1 MRYLIVYFSL
11 LTVFGFS
18 QTLEID
24 EIEAIDKDIYSEI
37 IEFSYG
43 DLDGDENIELLLV
56 LNRLDTANNN
66 TPRDLVVLKMD
77 DLSWYVWK
85 KSSTTILGSE
95 EGGVMGD
102 PFQWAYIDSNKIHI
116 SHRGGSRWRWSE
128 SHIYSFKQD
137 TFSLN
142 LYNSTFG
149 AFCEDKLE
157 VNFNLILGN
166 VTYSVDIEECPEGF
180 GNNNHLLE
188 SLPITEEFSY
198 KDLRIDLFND
208 DRSIIEIITP
218 LNNTF
223 SLR

>member
-1 MRYLIVYFSL
+1 MRYLIVFFSL

-18 QTLEID
+18 QNLEID
-24 EIEAIDKDIYSEI
+24 EIEAIDKGIYSEI

-66 TPRDLVVLKMD
+66 TPRDLVILKMD

-85 KSSTTILGSE
+85 KSSTTILGSD

-102 PFQWAYIDSNKIHI
+102 PFQWAYIDSDKIHV
-116 SHRGGSRWRWSE
+116 SHSGGSRWRWSE
-128 SHIYSFKQD
+128 SHIYSFNQD

-142 LYNSTFG
+142 SYNSSWG
-149 AFCEDKLE
+149 AFCEDKIE
-157 VNFNLILGN
+157 VDFNLILGN
-166 VTYSVDIEECPEGF
+166 ITYSVDIEECPEGF
-180 GNNNHLLE
+180 GNNNHLLD

-198 KDLRIDLFND
+198 KGLRIDLFND

-218 LNNTF
+218 LNNAF
-223 SLR
+223 SIR

>member
-1 MRYLIVYFSL
+1 MRYLIVFFSL

-18 QTLEID
+18 QNLEID

-66 TPRDLVVLKMD
+66 TPRDLVILKMD

-85 KSSTTILGSE
+85 KSSTTILGSD

-102 PFQWAYIDSNKIHI
+102 PFQWAYIDSNKIHV
-116 SHRGGSRWRWSE
+116 SHSGGSRWRWSQR
-128 SHIYSFKQD
+128 HIYSFYQD
-137 TFSLN
+137 TFLLN
-142 LYNSTFG
+142 SYYSYWG
-149 AFCEDKLE
+149 AFCENKIE
-157 VNFNLILGN
+157 VDFNLISGN
-166 VTYSVDIEECPEGF
+166 ISYSIDIEECPEGF
-180 GNNNHLLE
+180 GNNHHLLD
-188 SLPITEEFSY
+188 SLPILEEFLY
-198 KDLRIDLFND
+198 KDLRINLFNENRPILD
-208 DRSIIEIITP
+208 IITP

-223 SLR
+223 SIP

>member
-1 MRYLIVYFSL
+1 MRYLFVFFSL

-18 QTLEID
+18 QNLEID

-56 LNRLDTANNN
+56 LNRLDTTNNN
-66 TPRDLVVLKMD
+66 TPRDLVILKMD

-85 KSSTTILGSE
+85 KSSTTILGSD

-102 PFQWAYIDSNKIHI
+102 PFQWAYIDSNKIHV

-128 SHIYSFKQD
+128 SHIYSFNQD

-142 LYNSTFG
+142 SYNSSWG
-149 AFCEDKLE
+149 AFCEDKLK
-157 VNFNLILGN
+157 VDFNLILGN
-166 VTYSVDIEECPEGF
+166 ITYSVDIEECPEGF
-180 GNNNHLLE
+180 GNNNHLLD
-188 SLPITEEFSY
+188 SLPFTEEFSY
-198 KDLRIDLFND
+198 KGLRIDLFND

-223 SLR
+223 SIR